1 MRYPGIAILSAIFV
15 LSACSTSPASPPLP
29 SATDAVRPS
38 VPAPSSAEPAASD
51 PWSED
56 LDQLDAFVR
65 ANHPDPFAI
74 NPESAWTAKLAELRR
89 TLATATPDEQLVQ
102 LASLIGLLDTH
113 SWLGPA
119 GILHAYEAVFYRFS
133 DGWFAIRTA
142 DPSLVGARLVSIGG
156 LPIDDVEAKLRPLV
170 PSDNESGELDALEGP
185 MSYIEYL
192 HGAGIVADPT
202 KPAYGLE
209 RPDGS
214 IVTVDLPALTED
226 EWVER
231 FSIVGDLLGDAP
243 EAVAR
248 RTEPVWT
255 RLDATTKTFLI
266 SYNDYTAGDLPPAI
280 AAMREALDGGSAE
293 RVVLDMRYLRGG
305 NGSLAGPL
313 IDALTKDPRVSGPGG
328 LVVLIGRENVSAGT
342 VVAAALERGTDATFV
357 GESTPAR
364 ADNFLCDCREIVLP
378 NSGFKV
384 DVPTFTFRTGDQRD
398 AISPDVE
405 MSLASGDFFAGR
417 DPVLAAVLSDRLP

>member
-142 DPSLVGARLVSIGG
+142 DPSLRAWLVSIGG
-156 LPIDDVEAKLRPLV
+156 LPIDDAEAMWPIV
-170 PSDNESGELDALEGP
+170 PSSGESRRVDRLVRSYVAHVMTPKAAPSSSARIQSPPLRLGP
-185 MSYIEYL
+185 TASRIR
-192 HGAGIVADPT
+192 
-202 KPAYGLE
+202 PATHSRWQRL
-209 RPDGS
+209 
-214 IVTVDLPALTED
+214 
-226 EWVER
+226 
-231 FSIVGDLLGDAP
+231 
-243 EAVAR
+243 AR
-248 RTEPVWT
+248 RTADRT
-255 RLDATTKTFLI
+255 RRERTHLARVEA
-266 SYNDYTAGDLPPAI
+266 AGDF
-280 AAMREALDGGSAE
+280 AE
-293 RVVLDMRYLRGG
+293 
-305 NGSLAGPL
+305 
-313 IDALTKDPRVSGPGG
+313 
-328 LVVLIGRENVSAGT
+328 
-342 VVAAALERGTDATFV
+342 
-357 GESTPAR
+357 
-364 ADNFLCDCREIVLP
+364 
-378 NSGFKV
+378 
-384 DVPTFTFRTGDQRD
+384 
-398 AISPDVE
+398 
-405 MSLASGDFFAGR
+405 R
-417 DPVLAAVLSDRLP
+417 DPVLAAV